1 MTLPSPNPNS
11 SLFLPHHDHP
21 HLQESDQ
28 TLSEHDP
35 QKGLEEGESSRERLK
50 RHRMAVAGHVW
61 IPDKWG
67 KEEFL
72 KDWIDGSAFEA
83 SLFPSGIVS
92 ARCALARD
100 AKRLSPNNN
109 TATATATA
117 AAGALRILNS
127 STC

>member
-1 MTLPSPNPNS
+1 MTLPSPKPNS
-11 SLFLPHHDHP
+11 PLFLHHP
-21 HLQESDQ
+21 LQESDQ
-28 TLSEHDP
+28 SRP
-35 QKGLEEGESSRERLK
+35 QDHQTKLDTTSSALAPEESGRERLK
-50 RHRMAVAGHVW
+50 RHRVAVAGQVW

-92 ARCALARD
+92 ARRALARD

-109 TATATATA
+109 AAATTA
-117 AAGALRILNS
+117 AAGAGALRILNS
-127 STC
+127 C